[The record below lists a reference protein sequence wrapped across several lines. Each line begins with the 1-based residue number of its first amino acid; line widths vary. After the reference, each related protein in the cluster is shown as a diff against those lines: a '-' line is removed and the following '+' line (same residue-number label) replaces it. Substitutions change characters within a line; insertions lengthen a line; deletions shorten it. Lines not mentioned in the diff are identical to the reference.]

1 MTAIT
6 QGRSGDRRVRVAEA
20 PDGELLT
27 VTMVSSS
34 SWHPAVIG
42 VGGPIRWRGEPW
54 RTRLQ
59 AWRCAEGK

>member
-1 MTAIT
+1 
-6 QGRSGDRRVRVAEA
+6 VAEA